1 VARLDRETLGMP
13 SPMQEDGRE
22 KPDYVPP
29 WWERGR
35 YGEANHRFDRSPTRV
50 LAFYAV
56 IFLVSIA
63 LIVRAILD
71 PHAAMHGYRGP
82 GSLVAAVIL
91 IPLIA
96 FYAPRAW
103 AARQRERR

>member
-1 VARLDRETLGMP
+1 M
-13 SPMQEDGRE
+13 
-22 KPDYVPP
+22 
-29 WWERGR
+29 
-35 YGEANHRFDRSPTRV
+35 

-56 IFLVSIA
+56 IFVLSTA
-63 LIVRAILD
+63 LIVRAIVD

-103 AARQRERR
+103 KARQRERR